1 MRTLKIRSSALGTGS
16 HFTLGDDFQRS
27 FFWDGTKEEIVARL
41 FLLNDHLYATADT
54 SIQCGRTDS
63 SDRPG
68 RKKSAS
74 FDDGL
79 DEYGVL
85 RGDDADGIDE
95 LLESIAEKVLD

>member
-1 MRTLKIRSSALGTGS
+1 MGWYEGGDRCAAF
-16 HFTLGDDFQRS
+16 FTERP
-27 FFWDGTKEEIVARL
+27 
-41 FLLNDHLYATADT
+41 LYATADT
-54 SIQCGRTDS
+54 SIQRGRTDS